1 MDKIWIAPA
10 PLLLASTSV
19 LRGEMLRRAGLPA
32 KPLDPAIEERVLQ
45 KQLTDQGEAP
55 AGIARHL
62 SAAKARGVSVSNPGA
77 YVLGFDQTLEFEN
90 ACLSKPLSREEL
102 RTRLAGFSGRQ
113 HLLHAGF
120 AIALD
125 GRVMDEGV
133 MTAVVQFRC
142 LSDRF
147 IETYLDLGG
156 PSVLSSVGGYQ
167 AEAIGV
173 HLFEKIEGDFFTV
186 VGMPLLDLLRSLRS
200 LGLVLQ

>member
-1 MDKIWIAPA
+1 MDTIWIAPA

-19 LRGEMLRRAGLPA
+19 ARSEMLRRAGLPA
-32 KPLDPAIEERVLQ
+32 KSLAPTIEERVLE

-77 YVLGFDQTLEFEN
+77 YVLGFDQTLEFEKT
-90 ACLSKPLSREEL
+90 CLSKPLSREDL
-102 RTRLAGFSGRQ
+102 RTRLTRLSGRQ
-113 HLLHAGF
+113 HLLHSGF
-120 AIALD
+120 AIAVD
-125 GRVMDEGV
+125 GRVIDEGV
-133 MTAVVQFRC
+133 MTAVVQFRF

-147 IETYLDLGG
+147 IETYLSLDA
-156 PSVLSSVGGYQ
+156 SSILSSVGGYQ
-167 AEAIGV
+167 AEALGV

-200 LGLVLQ
+200 LGVVLE